1 MSDEKQS
8 DDTSQAEIVN
18 SEKDEQ
24 KDNSD
29 RGKTDKVK
37 STYFLNIPWYYTF
50 CYTILYTRWIIV
62 TN

>member
-37 STYFLNIPWYYTF
+37 STYFLNIP
-50 CYTILYTRWIIV
+50 
-62 TN
+62 